1 MTDAPKG
8 TWRYNLLFG
17 VLVLAAVGLCVRMT
31 LLIRTGQEDA
41 IARARHQQRMVV
53 PLPGRPGMIFA
64 ETRGSYVP
72 LAASH
77 QEPSC
82 YIDPFILRDQEIA
95 DVSIALGDA
104 LGLDQAG
111 ILNLQN
117 KILIRKNTRFMWVE
131 EARRMEPAAAEK
143 VNKVIKKLDNSAIGI
158 TYEWQREYPNRTLAG
173 ALVGFRLRDGQG
185 GGGLELAMDKRL
197 SAVDGE
203 RVMLADA
210 GRRPIWPLA
219 AESRPPSDGSNVFL
233 TIDTLI
239 QESLDS
245 AVNEAAE
252 KYGAK
257 WATGVVM
264 DPQTGDVLAM
274 SSTPGFDPSQFSTT
288 SADNRTNRAICLP
301 YEPGSALKPIYAA
314 AAVDAGVVNLR
325 TVLFCENGIYHA
337 IKGGQISD
345 HGSHYG
351 DLTVE
356 DIVVHS
362 SNIGMAKIGEKLGNA
377 RLFEIARR
385 FGFDA
390 TTGIE
395 LPGESAG
402 ILRPLNKWDGYS
414 LRRVPFGQEISV
426 TALQLANAFCALSN
440 GGVLMKPRLVS
451 HIVRPDGEVVWH
463 SEPQVIRR
471 VLKPSTAT
479 QMLAVLEQVV
489 ERGTGKACKLGRW
502 TCGGKTGT
510 AQIAWKGGYPE
521 GAFTGSFIGI
531 APVSRPRVV
540 CLISVYWPDK
550 KKGHFG
556 ATIAAPY
563 VKKVLEFSLT
573 HLDVAPDKEPPAGPR
588 ATRIVSAAGRD

>member
-1 MTDAPKG
+1 M
-8 TWRYNLLFG
+8 LFG
-17 VLVLAAVGLCVRMT
+17 VLALAAAGLCVRMT
-31 LLIRTGQEDA
+31 LLIRTGQQDA

-64 ETRGSYVP
+64 PTRGSYVP

-77 QEPSC
+77 QGPSC
-82 YIDPFILRDQEIA
+82 YIDPFILRDREIA
-95 DVSIALGDA
+95 DVSIALGGA

-111 ILNLQN
+111 ILDLQN

-143 VNKVIKKLDNSAIGI
+143 VKKVIKKLDNSAIGI
-158 TYEWQREYPNRTLAG
+158 TYEWQREYPNHTLAG
-173 ALVGFRLRDGQG
+173 AVVGFKLRDGQG
-185 GGGLELAMDKRL
+185 GGGVELALEKRL
-197 SAVDGE
+197 SAVDGK

-219 AESRPPSDGSNVFL
+219 AESRPPTDGSNVFL

-239 QESLDS
+239 QESLDA
-245 AVNEAAE
+245 AVNEAGE

-257 WATGVVM
+257 WVTGVVM
-264 DPQTGDVLAM
+264 DPRTGDVLAM
-274 SSTPGFDPSQFSTT
+274 SSSPGFDPSQFSTT
-288 SADNRTNRAICLP
+288 SADNRANRAVSLP
-301 YEPGSALKPIYAA
+301 FEPGSAFKPIVAA
-314 AAVDAGVVNLR
+314 AAVDAGVVNFR

-337 IKGGQISD
+337 IKGGTISD

-362 SNIGMAKIGEKLGNA
+362 SNIGMAKVGEKLGNKK
-377 RLFEIARR
+377 LFEIAKL
-385 FGFDA
+385 FGFDS

-402 ILRPLNKWDGYS
+402 ILRSLSKWDGYS

-451 HIVRPDGEVVWH
+451 HIVRPDGEVIWR
-463 SEPQVIRR
+463 SEPQAIRR

-479 QMLAVLEQVV
+479 QILAVLEQVV
-489 ERGTGKACKLGRW
+489 ERGTGKLCKLTRW
-502 TCGGKTGT
+502 SCAGKTGT
-510 AQIAWKGGYPE
+510 AQIARHGKYPD

-531 APVSRPRVV
+531 APVSNPRLV

-556 ATIAAPY
+556 ATVAAPY

-573 HLDVAPDKEPPAGPR
+573 HLDVAPDKEPPTGPR
-588 ATRIVSAAGRD
+588 ATRIVSAAALN

>member
-8 TWRYNLLFG
+8 TWRYNVLFG
-17 VLVLAAVGLCVRMT
+17 VLALAAAGLCVRMT
-31 LLIRTGQEDA
+31 LLIRTGQQGA
-41 IARARHQQRMVV
+41 IVRALHQQRMVV

-77 QEPSC
+77 QGPSC
-82 YIDPFILRDQEIA
+82 YIDPFILRDREIA
-95 DVSIALGDA
+95 DVSIALGGA

-111 ILNLQN
+111 ILDLQN

-143 VNKVIKKLDNSAIGI
+143 VRKVIKKLDNSAIGI
-158 TYEWQREYPNRTLAG
+158 TYEWQREYPNHTLAG
-173 ALVGFRLRDGQG
+173 AVVGFRLNDGQG
-185 GGGLELAMDKRL
+185 GGGLELALDKRL
-197 SAVDGE
+197 SAVDGK

-210 GRRPIWPLA
+210 GRRPIWPLT
-219 AESRPPSDGSNVFL
+219 AESRPPTDGSNVFL

-239 QESLDS
+239 QESLDT
-245 AVNEAAE
+245 AVNEAGE

-264 DPQTGDVLAM
+264 DPRTGDVLAM
-274 SSTPGFDPSQFSTT
+274 SSTPGFDPSQFSRT
-288 SADNRTNRAICLP
+288 SADNRTNRAVSLP
-301 YEPGSALKPIYAA
+301 FEPGSALKPVFAA
-314 AAVDAGVVNLR
+314 AAVDAGVVTYK

-362 SNIGMAKIGEKLGNA
+362 SNIGMAKVGEKLGNA
-377 RLFEIARR
+377 RQFEIARR

-390 TTGIE
+390 ATGIE

-402 ILRPLNKWDGYS
+402 ILRPLNRWDGYS

-426 TALQLANAFCALSN
+426 TALQLTNAYCALAN
-440 GGVLMKPRLVS
+440 GGMLMKPRLVS
-451 HIVRPDGEVVWH
+451 HIVRPDGEVVWR
-463 SEPQVIRR
+463 SEPQAVRR
-471 VLKPSTAT
+471 VLKTSTAT
-479 QMLAVLEQVV
+479 QTMAVLEQVV
-489 ERGTGKACKLGRW
+489 ERGTGKACQLSKW
-502 TCGGKTGT
+502 TSAGKTGT
-510 AQIAWKGGYPE
+510 GQIAWHGRYPD

-531 APVSRPRVV
+531 APVARPRLV

-550 KKGHFG
+550 SKGHFG
-556 ATIAAPY
+556 ATVAAPY

-573 HLDVAPDKEPPAGPR
+573 HLGVPPDKEPPAGPR
-588 ATRIVSAAGRD
+588 ATRIASSAAIH

>member
-8 TWRYNLLFG
+8 TWRYNVMFG
-17 VLVLAAVGLCVRMT
+17 VLVLAAAGLCVRMT
-31 LLIRTGQEDA
+31 LLIRTGEQGA

-64 ETRGSYVP
+64 QTRSSYVP

-82 YIDPFILRDQEIA
+82 YLDPFILRDHEIA
-95 DVSIALGDA
+95 DVSIALGGA
-104 LGLDQAG
+104 LGLDPVG
-111 ILNLQN
+111 LQDQ
-117 KILIRKNTRFMWVE
+117 IIHRRTMRFMWVQ
-131 EARRMEPAAAEK
+131 RCMEPAAAERVK
-143 VNKVIKKLDNSAIGI
+143 KVIKKLDNSAIGI
-158 TYEWQREYPNRTLAG
+158 IYEWQREYPNRTLAG
-173 ALVGFRLRDGQG
+173 TVVGFRRRDGSG
-185 GGGLELAMDKRL
+185 GGGLELALDKRL
-197 SAVDGE
+197 AAVDGK

-219 AESRPPSDGSNVFL
+219 AESSPPSDGSNVFL

-239 QESLDS
+239 QESLD
-245 AVNEAAE
+245 AQVNEAAA
-252 KYGAK
+252 KYNAK
-257 WATGVVM
+257 WVTGVVM
-264 DPQTGDVLAM
+264 DPRTGDVLAM
-274 SSTPGFDPSQFSTT
+274 SSSPGFDPSQFSRT
-288 SADNRTNRAICLP
+288 SADNRANRAVSLP
-301 YEPGSALKPIYAA
+301 FEPGSALKPVFAA
-314 AAVDAGVVNLR
+314 AAVDSGVVNFR

-356 DIVVHS
+356 DIVVFS
-362 SNIGMAKIGEKLGNA
+362 SNIGMAKVGEKLGI
-377 RLFEIARR
+377 RREFEIAKL

-402 ILRPLNKWDGYS
+402 ILRPLNRWDGYS

-451 HIVRPDGEVVWH
+451 QIVRPDGEVVWR
-463 SEPQVIRR
+463 SEPQAVRR

-479 QMLAVLEQVV
+479 QILAVLEQVV
-489 ERGTGKACKLGRW
+489 ERGTGKACKLSRW

-510 AQIAWKGGYPE
+510 AQIAWHGRYPD

-531 APVSRPRVV
+531 APASNPRVV

-556 ATIAAPY
+556 ATVAAPF

-573 HLDVAPDKEPPAGPR
+573 HLDVPPDKEPAGGPHT
-588 ATRIVSAAGRD
+588 TRIASATPANN

>member
-1 MTDAPKG
+1 MTEAPKG
-8 TWRYNLLFG
+8 TWRYNVLFG

-31 LLIRTGQEDA
+31 LLIRTGRQDA
-41 IARARHQQRMVV
+41 IARAEHQQRMVV

-82 YIDPFILRDQEIA
+82 YLDPFILRDKEIA
-95 DVSIALGDA
+95 DVSIALGGA
-104 LGLDQAG
+104 LGMDPVA
-111 ILNLQN
+111 LQN
-117 KILIRKNTRFMWVE
+117 DIFRRRTERFMWVQRCMGPA
-131 EARRMEPAAAEK
+131 EADK
-143 VNKVIKKLDNSAIGI
+143 VRKVIKKLDNSAIGI

-173 ALVGFRLRDGQG
+173 SVVGFRLRDGRG
-185 GGGLELAMDKRL
+185 GGGVELSLDKRL
-197 SAVDGE
+197 SAMDGK

-219 AESRPPSDGSNVFL
+219 AESRPPTDGSNVFL

-239 QESLDS
+239 QESLDT
-245 AVNEAAE
+245 AVNEACA
-252 KYGAK
+252 KWGAK
-257 WATGVVM
+257 WVTGVVM
-264 DPQTGDVLAM
+264 DPRTGDVLGM
-274 SSTPGFDPSQFSTT
+274 SSTPGFDPAQFSHTLPE
-288 SADNRTNRAICLP
+288 NRTNIAVCVP

-314 AAVDAGVVNLR
+314 AAVDAGVVTFR

-362 SNIGMAKIGEKLGNA
+362 SNIGMAKIGEKLGNKK
-377 RLFEIARR
+377 LYEIAKL

-402 ILRPLNKWDGYS
+402 ILRRLSRWDGYS

-426 TALQLANAFCALSN
+426 TALQLTSAFCALSN

-451 HIVRPDGEVVWH
+451 HIIRQDGEVVWR
-463 SEPQVIRR
+463 SEPQAVRR

-479 QMLAVLEQVV
+479 QILGVLEQVV
-489 ERGTGKACKLGRW
+489 DRGTGKACKLSRW

-510 AQIAWKGGYPE
+510 AQIAWHGIYPE
-521 GAFTGSFIGI
+521 GAFTGTFVGV
-531 APVSRPRVV
+531 APVSNPRVV

-556 ATIAAPY
+556 ATVAAPY

-573 HLDVAPDKEPPAGPR
+573 HLDVPPDKQPLPGPR
-588 ATRIVSAAGRD
+588 ATRIVSAAMHD

>member
-8 TWRYNLLFG
+8 TWRYNVLFG
-17 VLVLAAVGLCVRMT
+17 VLVLAAGGLCVRMT
-31 LLIRTGQEDA
+31 LLIRTGQQDA
-41 IARARHQQRMVV
+41 IARAQHQQRMVV

-64 ETRGSYVP
+64 QTRGSYVP

-82 YIDPFILRDQEIA
+82 YLDPFILRDQEIA
-95 DVSIALGDA
+95 DVSIALGGA
-104 LGLDQAG
+104 LGLDPVS
-111 ILNLQN
+111 LQDQ
-117 KILIRKNTRFMWVE
+117 IIRRRTERFMWVQ
-131 EARRMEPAAAEK
+131 RCIEPAAAEK
-143 VNKVIKKLDNSAIGI
+143 VRRIAKKLDNSAIGI
-158 TYEWQREYPNRTLAG
+158 THEWQREYPNRTLAG
-173 ALVGFRLRDGQG
+173 PVVGFRRSDGQG

-197 SAVDGE
+197 SAVDGK

-210 GRRPIWPLA
+210 GHRPIWPLA

-239 QESLDS
+239 QESLDL
-245 AVNEAAE
+245 AVNEAAA

-257 WATGVVM
+257 WVTGVVM
-264 DPQTGDVLAM
+264 DPRTGDVLAM
-274 SSTPGFDPSQFSTT
+274 SSSPGFDPSQFSQT
-288 SADNRTNRAICLP
+288 SADNRANRAISLP
-301 YEPGSALKPIYAA
+301 FEPGSALKPVFAA
-314 AAVDAGVVNLR
+314 AAVDAGVVNFR

-345 HGSHYG
+345 HGSRYG

-362 SNIGMAKIGEKLGNA
+362 SNIGMAKVGEKLGNKKQ
-377 RLFEIARR
+377 FEIAKL

-402 ILRPLNKWDGYS
+402 ILRPLNRWDGYS

-426 TALQLANAFCALSN
+426 TALQLANAFCAMSN

-451 HIVRPDGEVVWH
+451 HIVRPDGEVIWR
-463 SEPQVIRR
+463 SEPQAIRR

-479 QMLAVLEQVV
+479 QIMAVLEQVV
-489 ERGTGKACKLGRW
+489 ERGTGKACKLSKW
-502 TCGGKTGT
+502 SCAGKTGT
-510 AQIAWKGGYPE
+510 AQIAWHGGYPD

-531 APVSRPRVV
+531 APVSNPRLV
-540 CLISVYWPDK
+540 CLISVYWPDRS
-550 KKGHFG
+550 KGHFG
-556 ATIAAPY
+556 ATVAAPY

-573 HLDVAPDKEPPAGPR
+573 HLDVAPDKEPPIGPR
-588 ATRIVSAAGRD
+588 ATRIVSAAPERRD